1 MRVITVTEAG
11 HVTELGELSEVKVIE
26 LAVLH
31 MAVSDHENS
40 FITATTDAVWLTVTL
55 RPSQERCT
63 VVYIIDNP
71 ASDVNIAATLM
82 RTYKLTV
89 REARRGA
96 LPEAAAVYLT

>member
-11 HVTELGELSEVKVIE
+11 NVTELGELSEVKVIE

-40 FITATTDAVWLTVTL
+40 FITATTDAVRLTVTL

-82 RTYKLTV
+82 RTCKLTV